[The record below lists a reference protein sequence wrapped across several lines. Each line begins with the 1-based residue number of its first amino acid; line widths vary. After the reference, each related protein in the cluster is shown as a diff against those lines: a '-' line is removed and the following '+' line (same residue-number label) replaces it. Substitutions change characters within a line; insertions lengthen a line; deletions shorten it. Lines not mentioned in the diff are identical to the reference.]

1 MKSKLAHLIKNM
13 MELPFVIRVFCNGG
27 MVVCPLMLLFVL
39 LPVFNCEV
47 NGQEMT
53 YRELWTSGTGVVI
66 AFSLAMATAGSWG
79 LAARKPWARWVL
91 VFMEPALL
99 LTLALNPSTWM
110 EQEGLTVG
118 ELAVQTLLT
127 SLCIYACLFHLPGMR
142 RYYEAANPAA

>member
-1 MKSKLAHLIKNM
+1 M
-13 MELPFVIRVFCNGG
+13 IRILCHGG

-39 LPVFNCEV
+39 LPVFNWEV

-53 YRELWTSGTGVVI
+53 YRELWTSGTGVVF
-66 AFSLAMATAGSWG
+66 AFSLATGAAGSWG

-91 VFMEPALL
+91 VCMEPALL
-99 LTLALNPSTWM
+99 LVLALNQSTWM
-110 EQEGLTVG
+110 EQEGLPLG

-142 RYYEAANPAA
+142 RYYETANPAA

>member
-1 MKSKLAHLIKNM
+1 
-13 MELPFVIRVFCNGG
+13 
-27 MVVCPLMLLFVL
+27 MLLLVL

-66 AFSLAMATAGSWG
+66 AFFLAMGAAGSWG

-91 VFMEPALL
+91 VFLEPALL

-110 EQEGLTVG
+110 EQEGLNVG
-118 ELAVQTLLT
+118 EQAVQTLLT